1 MQPITLRSGLEPK
14 SVSSRL
20 LAAVKLQV
28 RAWAKP
34 ELTQSWLEL
43 LNAHPELSDIARA
56 QPRLLHKIYRPYLS
70 TRLREG
76 QRFHALADH
85 YHFVL
90 RHGLAPLVTA
100 ASQAPMPMASFQG
113 KSGIYYRLTLSA
125 VVPMEREGEM
135 VLQLHAG
142 NELVQSVAFSFMQDQ
157 QIDSVAIGCLQGA
170 RGGQGLDL
178 ARIATK
184 DLFGIRPKQLL
195 VRLVQHLGYAFGCRQ
210 MLMVGNH
217 NRSVQKQIRDG
228 RVHADY
234 DSFWLELGAARR
246 ADGDFVLPCLAL
258 QEPRMDAIASKK
270 RSEARKRFA
279 FLSELFDQLSY
290 QITLPQQALAA

>member
-1 MQPITLRSGLEPK
+1 MQPITLLSGLEAK
-14 SVSSRL
+14 SASSRL
-20 LAAVKLQV
+20 LAAVKLHV

-43 LNAHPELSDIARA
+43 LNAHPQLSDIARA

-70 TRLREG
+70 TRLHAG
-76 QRFHALADH
+76 QRFDALADH

-100 ASQAPMPMASFQG
+100 ASKAAVPMASIEG
-113 KSGIYYRLTLSA
+113 KSGTLYYLSLRA

-142 NELVQSVAFSFMQDQ
+142 EALVQSVAFSFVLDRGV
-157 QIDSVAIGCLQGA
+157 DSVAIGCLQGA
-170 RGGQGLDL
+170 HCGQGLDL
-178 ARIATK
+178 ARLATR
-184 DLFGIRPKQLL
+184 DLYGSRPKHLL
-195 VRLVQHLGYAFGCRQ
+195 VRLVQQLGHEFGCKQ

-217 NRSVQKQIRDG
+217 NRSVQKQMRDG

-234 DSFWLELGAARR
+234 DSFWLELGASRR
-246 ADGDFVLPCLAL
+246 ADGDFSLLCAAL
-258 QEPRMDAIASKK
+258 QEPKLDTMASSK

-279 FLSELFDQLSY
+279 FLSQLSEQLAR
-290 QITLPQQALAA
+290 QISLPQPALAA